1 MTIQTMIE
9 PNPPLV
15 LPCPP
20 DPEMTATHG
29 ETTAAAV
36 GPAPKPEDEGI
47 QIEQEIFAALGEPF
61 LINETNGKVE
71 LNQRAVAKTFTHA
84 RVMQYDAALKQFC
97 RYDAATGRWVGELAE
112 RTHEAMAQHLN
123 RLGEQTGHQ
132 AFVHRQKEGTI
143 NSLVKFARSNDVK
156 PTRMDTD
163 WLFPVANGVLDF
175 HDGPPVLR
183 PHSREYPFRHCS
195 GVHYDPQARC
205 ERFRAELLDP
215 ALEADDRQLLQ
226 TLLGGLLLGGN
237 RAQKILLIRGTSG
250 GGKSTLVSVI
260 EKVLGEHRVAYLR
273 AKNLNG
279 RFETAGFLGRT
290 VLVGK
295 DVPGDTLS
303 EKGARLLKSLTGGD
317 LLEGEIKYQQHRP
330 QMKGCFHVIIVS
342 NNHLRIALDGDELAW
357 ERRLVTVEFNRE
369 VPLKPIVDLADE
381 LVSAEGSGILN
392 WLIEGALR
400 YHAELESVGRI
411 TMAEAQRQRVRNLL
425 YNSDSVRAFVE
436 QHLSPT
442 PGHDVSSQE
451 LLTAYVARC
460 QQNGW
465 QPVSG
470 KAFLQAVADALASR
484 QNIHQRHD
492 IMRDGGPVRGFKG
505 VALS

>member
-1 MTIQTMIE
+1 MIE
-9 PNPPLV
+9 PKPPLV
-15 LPCPP
+15 SPTPA
-20 DPEMTATHG
+20 DPEATATHA
-29 ETTAAAV
+29 EPTAAVSVAATE
-36 GPAPKPEDEGI
+36 PQAEGI
-47 QIEQEIFAALGEPF
+47 PIEQEIFAALGEPF
-61 LINETNGKVE
+61 LINETTGKVE
-71 LNQRAVAKTFTHA
+71 LNQRAVAKSFTHL
-84 RVMQYDAALKQFC
+84 RVMQYDATLKQFC
-97 RYDAATGRWVGELAE
+97 RYDAATGRWAGEQTE
-112 RTHEAMAQHLN
+112 RTHEAMAQHLA

-132 AFVHRQKEGTI
+132 AFVQRQKEGTI
-143 NSLVKFARSNDVK
+143 NSLVKFARANDVK

-175 HDGPPVLR
+175 HDGPPMLR
-183 PHSREYPFRHCS
+183 PHSREYPFRHAS
-195 GVHYDPQARC
+195 SISFDPQARC
-205 ERFRAELLDP
+205 DRFRTELLDP
-215 ALEADDRQLLQ
+215 ALGPEDCQLLQ

-260 EKVLGEHRVAYLR
+260 EKILGEHRVAYLR

-279 RFETAGFLGRT
+279 RFETAGFMGRT

-303 EKGARLLKSLTGGD
+303 EKGARLLKALTGGD

-342 NNHLRIALDGDELAW
+342 NNHLRIALDGDEPAW

-369 VPLKPIVDLADE
+369 VPLKPVVDLADE
-381 LVSAEGSGILN
+381 LVSTEGPGILN

-400 YHAELESVGRI
+400 YHTELESFGRI
-411 TMAEAQRQRVRNLL
+411 TMTEAQRQRVRNLL

-442 PGHDVSSQE
+442 PGRDVSSQE

-460 QQNGW
+460 QQNHW
-465 QPVSG
+465 QPVSP
-470 KAFLQAVADALASR
+470 KAFLQAVADALAR
-484 QNIHQRHD
+484 CHNIHQRHD
-492 IMRDGGPVRGFKG
+492 ILRDGGPVRGFKG
-505 VALS
+505 IALS